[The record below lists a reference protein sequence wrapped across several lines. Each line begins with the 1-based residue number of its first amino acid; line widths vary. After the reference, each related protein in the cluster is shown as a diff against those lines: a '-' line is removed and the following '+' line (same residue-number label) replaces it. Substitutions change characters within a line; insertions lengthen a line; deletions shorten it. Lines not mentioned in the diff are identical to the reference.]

1 VSVSDLSRHT
11 IIFFDG
17 HCNLCNKSV
26 QFLLR
31 HDRREV
37 LLFSPLQGNTS
48 KKVLSTA
55 AQNSDTVVLW
65 HNGRE
70 WLRSSAVIRTLM
82 LLGFPWNLTAIFLP
96 LPAPLRN
103 LLYRFVAR
111 YRLKWFGRSDTCW
124 IMQEKWKS
132 RFV

>member
-48 KKVLSTA
+48 KKILSAA

-70 WLRSSAVIRTLM
+70 WLRSSAIIRTLM
-82 LLGFPWNLTAIFLP
+82 LLGFPWSLTAIFLP

-111 YRLKWFGRSDTCW
+111 YRLKWFGRSDNCW

>member
-1 VSVSDLSRHT
+1 MSVSDLSSHT

-17 HCNLCNKSV
+17 QCNLCNKSV

-48 KKVLSTA
+48 KKILSAA

-82 LLGFPWNLTAIFLP
+82 LLGFPWSLTAIFLT

-103 LLYRFVAR
+103 MLYRFVAR